1 MSRLRTE
8 EGKLSFFLLMLMML
22 SIAWSIELAD
32 WVDGLYVVEWTALG
46 GLAFGFLMTRL
57 RWPRLLGHLVSS
69 IVGALLVLAVV
80 GKFAGPVL
88 GWRDGVSRVAYHF
101 DAWLGVALSGKSS
114 TDAVTFVLLMTLLG
128 WWIGYTSAWMVF
140 GAHNVWQALVLS
152 GAAMLLVV
160 YGSRPEVAPFFALYV
175 LCALLL
181 AIRLYVYTQEQ
192 SWTRHQARYDRDI
205 SLTFLRDGG
214 VFVLAILVAVWIVPL
229 LSSSSALSDLWA
241 RFEGPWRTVGDEWN
255 RLFSGVLGYNRGY
268 ENVPFGE
275 HLVLGGPIDLG
286 EDIVMWV
293 ETQGGRYWRGA
304 IYDLYDGRS
313 WANTDPLSAVVPA
326 NRDLPTDAQ
335 YEMRQIIEQTMV
347 PSRSGVSQVFYA
359 GQPVSVDVPVEV
371 SFDFVAG
378 TGGDGRDPWSAP
390 ASVSLI
396 KTRIAVNVGRPYG
409 VFSSMS
415 IADVESLRQAGS
427 TYPEWVTRRYL
438 QLPATVTERVK
449 GLGQEIVSPHENP
462 YDRALAI
469 QDYLRRTIRYRED
482 IQVPPQDRDA
492 IDYLLF
498 ESREGYCNYYASAMV
513 VLARAVGIPARLA
526 VGYAGGESDEQAARW
541 VVRER
546 DSHAWVEVYFPRYG
560 WVEFEP
566 TASEPPIVRAES
578 GDDERLETPGGDTES
593 RLDRDLD
600 RLADEEAGLPGVLGP
615 TIIGGRSA
623 WPLAAIAVLAATV
636 GAGAVAWRQLQRRRA
651 EDVSRVGR
659 IYRRMCDYTR
669 LAGAKGEAHQTP
681 YEYAA
686 LVAQRIPQT
695 TPYVQQIATVFVR
708 DRFGPPKVTREEEM
722 AAEEAWGTLRP
733 IVLRRL
739 VARMPGVV
747 LSALRWRR

>member
-1 MSRLRTE
+1 
-8 EGKLSFFLLMLMML
+8 
-22 SIAWSIELAD
+22 
-32 WVDGLYVVEWTALG
+32 
-46 GLAFGFLMTRL
+46 
-57 RWPRLLGHLVSS
+57 
-69 IVGALLVLAVV
+69 
-80 GKFAGPVL
+80 
-88 GWRDGVSRVAYHF
+88 
-101 DAWLGVALSGKSS
+101 
-114 TDAVTFVLLMTLLG
+114 
-128 WWIGYTSAWMVF
+128 
-140 GAHNVWQALVLS
+140 
-152 GAAMLLVV
+152 
-160 YGSRPEVAPFFALYV
+160 
-175 LCALLL
+175 
-181 AIRLYVYTQEQ
+181 LYVYTQEQ
-192 SWTRHQARYDRDI
+192 SWTTHQARYDRDI

-214 VFVLAILVAVWIVPL
+214 VFVLAVLAAVWIVPL

-275 HLVLGGPIDLG
+275 HLALGGPIDLG
-286 EDIVMWV
+286 DDIVMWV

-304 IYDLYDGRS
+304 TYDSYDGTS
-313 WANTDPLSAVVPA
+313 WANTDSLSVVVPA
-326 NRDLPTDAQ
+326 NRDLPADAL
-335 YEMRQIIEQTMV
+335 YEMRQIVEQTMV

-371 SFDFVAG
+371 TYDFVDG
-378 TGGDGRDPWSAP
+378 TGGEGRDPWSAP

-396 KTRIAVNVGRPYG
+396 KTRIAVNVSRPYG

-427 TYPEWVTRRYL
+427 AYPEWVTRRYL
-438 QLPATVTERVK
+438 QLPSSVTGRVK
-449 GLGQEIVSPHENP
+449 ILGQEIVSTHENS
-462 YDRALAI
+462 YDRAVAI
-469 QDYLRRTIRYRED
+469 QDYLRRTIQYRED
-482 IQVPPQDRDA
+482 IQAPPQDRDA

-526 VGYAGGESDEQAARW
+526 VGYAGGEPDEQAGPWA
-541 VVRER
+541 VRER
-546 DSHAWVEVYFPRYG
+546 DTHAWVEVYFPRYG

-566 TASEPPIVRAES
+566 TASEPPIVRAERS
-578 GDDERLETPGGDTES
+578 DEERLEPPGGETES

-600 RLADEEAGLPGVLGP
+600 RLEDEEAGLPGVLLP
-615 TIIGGRSA
+615 TTIRGRSSGA
-623 WPLAAIAVLAATV
+623 LAAIALLTACG
-636 GAGAVAWRQLQRRRA
+636 GAGGFAWRQLNRRRA
-651 EDVSRVGR
+651 EEVSRVGR
-659 IYRRMCDYTR
+659 IYRRMCGYAR

-708 DRFGPPKVTREEEM
+708 DQFGPPKVTREEEM
-722 AAEEAWGTLRP
+722 AAEQAWGTLRP

-739 VARMPGVV
+739 VGRMPELA

>member
-8 EGKLSFFLLMLMML
+8 EGKLAFFLLMVMML

-32 WVDGLYVVEWTALG
+32 WVQGLYVVEWTALG
-46 GLAFGFLMTRL
+46 GLALGFLMTRL
-57 RWPRLLGHLVSS
+57 GWPRLLGHLVSS

-80 GKFAGPVL
+80 GKFAGPAL
-88 GWRDGVSRVAYHF
+88 GWRDGVSTVAYHF
-101 DAWLGVALSGKSS
+101 DAWLGAALSGKSS
-114 TDAVTFVLLMTLLG
+114 TDAVTFVLLVTLLG

-140 GAHNVWQALVLS
+140 GAHKVWQALVLS
-152 GAAMLLVV
+152 GAVMLLVA
-160 YGSRPEVAPFFALYV
+160 YASPPEVTPFFALYV

-181 AIRLYVYTQEQ
+181 AIRLYVFTEEQ
-192 SWTRHQARYDRDI
+192 SWTRHRARYDRDI
-205 SLTFLRDGG
+205 SLAFLRDGG

-229 LSSSSALSDLWA
+229 LSSSSALADLWA
-241 RFEGPWRTVGDEWN
+241 RFESPWRTVGDEWN

-268 ENVPFGE
+268 ENVPFGD
-275 HLVLGGPIDLG
+275 HLALGGPIDLG
-286 EDIVMWV
+286 ENIVMWV
-293 ETQGGRYWRGA
+293 ETNGRRYWRGA
-304 IYDLYDGRS
+304 IYDMYSGTS
-313 WANTDPLSAVVPA
+313 WANTDSQSAVVPA
-326 NRDLPTDAQ
+326 NRDLPVDAL
-335 YEMRQIIEQTMV
+335 YELRHIVEQTVV

-371 SFDFVAG
+371 SFDFVDA
-378 TGGDGRDPWSAP
+378 TGDEGRDPWSTP

-415 IADVESLRQAGS
+415 IADIESLRQAGS

-438 QLPATVTERVK
+438 QLPATVTGRVK
-449 GLGQEIVSPHENP
+449 ILGQEIVSKDRNA
-462 YDRALAI
+462 YDRAVAI

-482 IQVPPQDRDA
+482 IQAPPQDRDA

-526 VGYAGGESDEQAARW
+526 VGYAGGEPDEQSGRW
-541 VVRER
+541 AVRER

-566 TASEPPIVRAES
+566 TASEPPIIRAES
-578 GDDERLETPGGDTES
+578 REDERLETPGGGIES

-600 RLADEEAGLPGVLGP
+600 RLENEETGLPGVP
-615 TIIGGRSA
+615 VATTIGQRSA
-623 WPLAAIAVLAATV
+623 WPLAAIAVLAAGV
-636 GAGAVAWRQLQRRRA
+636 GAGAVTWRQLKRRRA

-659 IYRRMCDYTR
+659 IYRRMCDYAR
-669 LAGAKGEAHQTP
+669 LAGAKGAAHQTP

-695 TPYVQQIATVFVR
+695 TPYVQQIATAFVR
-708 DRFGPPKVTREEEM
+708 DRFGPPTVTREGEM
-722 AAEEAWGTLRP
+722 AAERAWGTLRP

-739 VARMPGVV
+739 VTRIPGLV
-747 LSALRWRR
+747 LSAWRWRP